1 MQIHKVDYKEDVAS
15 DWRLFIDSK
24 KAWLKAVLSQNTRKL
39 SIRAIHK
46 AILKKHTQL
55 HETDNQKDSLYCI
68 CIKHLWQSE
77 VSSSPS
83 CFAEGLNKP

>member
-1 MQIHKVDYKEDVAS
+1 MQIHKLDHKEHVAS
-15 DWRLFIDSK
+15 DWRLFIDYN
-24 KAWLKAVLSQNTRKL
+24 KAWLKAVLSQNTGKL

-46 AILKKHTQL
+46 AIFKKHTQL
-55 HETDNQKDSLYCI
+55 HETDNQKDSLYYI

-77 VSSSPS
+77 VSSPPS